1 MRVTN
6 KMLVTNSLS
15 NLNRGLERLQYLSSR
30 LASGKKLMFPS
41 DDPIGTGSVLR
52 MYKGL
57 EETRQYVANNDYGIG
72 MLTAIDGALTDLT
85 SILQRAR
92 ELAVYGA
99 NGTLPEDSLYALAR
113 EINELIDHAVQVANS
128 TYAGIYIFGGQETSK
143 PPYSAVVDP
152 QDGTNIED
160 PQDGTNIEKVESI
173 FSTYTDAKGITVEV
187 GPSSEL
193 EISLPGS
200 VIFDGDS
207 GVFEVLID
215 LRKRLD
221 EGDSEGVSSES
232 IAKLD
237 AVISQVL
244 RYQAEVGAK
253 TKRLETTKSR
263 LEGLD
268 INLQTLISKTED
280 IDVAEAIMHFK
291 MQENAYRLALD
302 TTARIIQPTLMDFLR

>member
-15 NLNRGLERLQYLSSR
+15 NLNRGLERLQHLSGR
-30 LASGKKLMFPS
+30 LAAGKRILFPS
-41 DDPIGTGSVLR
+41 DDPIGTGNVMR

-72 MLTAIDGALTDLT
+72 MLTAIDGAFTDLT
-85 SILQRAR
+85 AILQRAR

-99 NGTLPEDSLYALAR
+99 NDTLPADSLYALAQ

-128 TYAGIYIFGGQETSK
+128 TYAGTYIFGGQETSE
-143 PPYSAVVDP
+143 PPYSTEVDGDGYFTVV
-152 QDGTNIED
+152 TNY
-160 PQDGTNIEKVESI
+160 ESN
-173 FSTYTDAKGITVEV
+173 KGITIEV
-187 GPSSEL
+187 GPGSQL

-200 VIFDGDS
+200 VVFDGDD
-207 GVFEVLID
+207 GVFQVLIE
-215 LRKRLD
+215 LRSNLAPGKNQD
-221 EGDSEGVSSES
+221 ISSTTLG
-232 IAKLD
+232 KLD
-237 AVISQVL
+237 KVISEVL

-268 INLQTLISKTED
+268 LNLQTLISKTED

>member
-6 KMLVTNSLS
+6 KMLVTNSLA
-15 NLNRGLERLQYLSSR
+15 NLNRGLERMQHLSGR
-30 LASGKKLMFPS
+30 LAAGKKIMFPS
-41 DDPIGTGSVLR
+41 DDPIGTGNVLR
-52 MYKGL
+52 MCKGL
-57 EETRQYVANNDYGIG
+57 EETRQYVANTDYGIG
-72 MLTAIDGALTDLT
+72 MLMAIDGAFTDLT

-99 NGTLPEDSLYALAR
+99 NGTLPEDSLYALAK
-113 EINELIDHAVQVANS
+113 EVNELIDHAVKDANS
-128 TYAGIYIFGGQETSK
+128 TYAGTYIFGGQETSA
-143 PPYSAVVDP
+143 PPYSAEVDG
-152 QDGTNIED
+152 DGNITAVNAEY
-160 PQDGTNIEKVESI
+160 T
-173 FSTYTDAKGITVEV
+173 STEGMTVEV
-187 GPSSEL
+187 GPGSQL

-200 VIFDGDS
+200 VVFDGDD
-207 GVFEVLID
+207 GVFKVLID
-215 LRKRLD
+215 LRDKLRNGD
-221 EGDSEGVSSES
+221 TEGISSES
-232 IAKLD
+232 IGKLD
-237 AVISQVL
+237 KVISELL